1 MPPDGDICEACGA
14 WLLEGQCPFCY
25 ASLPDGARFCG
36 ECGNPATG
44 VTCPSCGTV
53 SIFDYC
59 PNCYTRLTEA
69 AAESLAALQAT
80 PEAQEFFQAAQEVEA
95 VQAELLA
102 IQAEADAEERNE
114 REQSPQDEE
123 TRKTLEQ
130 LQQVA
135 QRRAARKRAPG
146 TPEAGSHE
154 EQAAARKQAALQERQ
169 EQRRKERDARR
180 EERKKRME
188 ELRARFTRSKKR
200 VETPPAPPEALT
212 TNQEIRR
219 YFMAVRPP
227 NAAGWLCNAYN
238 VIHPDPLHCTKP
250 TAGGKWIMEI
260 PPNLPIAP
268 ENT

>member
-1 MPPDGDICEACGA
+1 MPADGDICESCGA

-25 ASLPDGARFCG
+25 AALPTGAKFCG

-44 VTCPSCGTV
+44 ITCPSCGTV

-69 AAESLAALQAT
+69 AAESAAALQAT
-80 PEAQEFFQAAQEVEA
+80 PEAQEFFQAAAEVEA

-102 IQAEADAEERNE
+102 IQAEAEAEEQDE
-114 REQSPQDEE
+114 GEQSPQDDE

-130 LQQVA
+130 LQGMALRRTAGKQKAGAASGPSPA
-135 QRRAARKRAPG
+135 QPGASEAQEEARQR
-146 TPEAGSHE
+146 
-154 EQAAARKQAALQERQ
+154 QERRRD
-169 EQRRKERDARR
+169 EREARRKER
-180 EERKKRME
+180 EKRME
-188 ELRARFTRSKKR
+188 ELRARFSRSKKR
-200 VETPPAPPEALT
+200 IETPPAPPEALT
-212 TNQEIRR
+212 SNQEIRR
-219 YFMAVRPP
+219 YFMSVRPP

-238 VIHPDPLHCTKP
+238 VIHPDPMHCTKP
-250 TAGGKWIMEI
+250 TAGGKWIVEI